1 MNLNLHDD
9 ISLTFLFIQH
19 HRGTNNLKLN
29 YILRLLHVDDNY

>member
-9 ISLTFLFIQH
+9 ISLTFLFNQH

-29 YILRLLHVDDNY
+29 YIVRLLHVDGYY